1 MNEEQEQRKYRA
13 VVSSHSLAESKE
25 GTPSV
30 KVIFQTKFEVEN
42 PGVPFVK
49 TMYTDLWLSAA
60 CFERSMHT
68 LTKVFGWKGEIFEE
82 LNDNNTL
89 LAGAECVLVVEDEE
103 YNGKITSK
111 VKFVNAVQKQLDK
124 DRAKSLSEKLAG
136 QLRAYKTK
144 SPGVKQTPMPGED
157 LDEPLPKTDNFPP
170 PDDMPF

>member
-1 MNEEQEQRKYRA
+1 
-13 VVSSHSLAESKE
+13 
-25 GTPSV
+25 
-30 KVIFQTKFEVEN
+30 
-42 PGVPFVK
+42 
-49 TMYTDLWLSAA
+49 MYTDLWLSAA

-82 LNDNNTL
+82 LNDFPTL

-157 LDEPLPKTDNFPP
+157 TGESLPNNEDVPPLTD
-170 PDDMPF
+170 DDLPF